1 MADIVGC
8 DQNNYGIHNGVRV
21 GWIQHSVSRSDWV
34 MSPSISI
41 STVKFQL
48 FHAHIP
54 VLGALLQGCL
64 IHATREYGCSVQTA
78 RVYGPSTRPKFTGSV
93 ESAPV
98 KTGREH
104 GPWARVVCVYEPW
117 VRDWWDVT
125 DSWSEPAGKPAERR
139 RLWWFRRRLQ
149 RGCFN
154 SVLDCLS
161 VIQHI
166 TLLAVLY
173 KYVSEPICFS
183 W

>member
-1 MADIVGC
+1 MRTYPC
-8 DQNNYGIHNGVRV
+8 SRPSGVLNPCYP
-21 GWIQHSVSRSDWV
+21 WIR
-34 MSPSISI
+34 
-41 STVKFQL
+41 
-48 FHAHIP
+48 
-54 VLGALLQGCL
+54 VLGPDCPCL
-64 IHATREYGCSVQTA
+64 RPVNTAQVHGQCGVSTRED
-78 RVYGPSTRPKFTGSV
+78 
-93 ESAPV
+93 
-98 KTGREH
+98 

-161 VIQHI
+161 VIQRI

-183 W
+183 WYKNKRYKQTKKLKKHAPPWNLLFLICIS